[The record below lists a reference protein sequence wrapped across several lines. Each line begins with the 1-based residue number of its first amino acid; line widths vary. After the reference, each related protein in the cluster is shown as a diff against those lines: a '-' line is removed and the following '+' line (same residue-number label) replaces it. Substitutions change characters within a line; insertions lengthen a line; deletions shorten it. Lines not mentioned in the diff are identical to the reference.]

1 MARYTLQQLADL
13 RAAIA
18 EGVTYVAANGRQVT
32 YRSLKE
38 MQQLERE
45 MAAELEPDSPR
56 PSRVYVAFKRA

>member
-1 MARYTLQQLADL
+1 MAKYTLEQLQAL
-13 RAAIA
+13 RQAIA

-45 MAAELEPDSPR
+45 MASELEPDNPR
-56 PSRVYVAFKRA
+56 PSRIYASFKRA